1 MLFGITTHR
10 GIRNEDLAATFYLN
24 STLPNK
30 DCVGWPVAIDP
41 SADFTV
47 GVAGDGAE
55 IHGVLQSWEDR
66 SQEGG
71 IKTGAVNPL
80 ISFKFEY
87 DGVAPTRG
95 GSVVGSAVAGK
106 VKAAGA
112 GAGKNTVVVAVDTA
126 AQTVEVLFR

>member
-10 GIRNEDLAATFYLN
+10 GIRVEDLAATFYLN

-47 GVAGDGAE
+47 GVAGDNAE
-55 IHGVLQSWEDR
+55 ILGVLQSWEDR
-66 SQEGG
+66 VQEGG
-71 IKTGAVNPL
+71 IKTGSVNPL
-80 ISFKFEY
+80 ISFKFPYE
-87 DGVAPTRG
+87 GTAPVRG
-95 GSVVGSAVAGK
+95 GSVVGSAVPGS

-112 GAGKNTVVVAVDTA
+112 SAGKNTVVVAVDTTA
-126 AQTVEVLFR
+126 KTVEVLFR

>member
-10 GIRNEDLAATFYLN
+10 GIRIEDLAATFYLN

-30 DCVGWPVAIDP
+30 ECVGWPVSIDP

-47 GVAGDGAE
+47 GAAGDGAE

-66 SQEGG
+66 VQEGG
-71 IKTGAVNPL
+71 IRTGAVNPI

-87 DGVAPTRG
+87 TGADPVRG
-95 GSVVGSAVAGK
+95 GTVVGSATPGK
-106 VKAAGA
+106 VKAGTATT
-112 GAGKNTVVVAVDTA
+112 GKNNIVVAVDSTA
-126 AQTVEVLFR
+126 KTVEVLIR

>member
-10 GIRNEDLAATFYLN
+10 GIRVEDLAASFYLN

-30 DCVGWPVAIDP
+30 ECVGWPVAIDP

-47 GVAGDGAE
+47 GAAGDGVE
-55 IHGVLQSWEDR
+55 ILGVLQSWEDR
-66 SQEGG
+66 VQEGG
-71 IKTGAVNPL
+71 VRTGSVNPL

-87 DGVAPTRG
+87 EGTDPVRG
-95 GSVVGSAVAGK
+95 GSVVGSAVPGK

-112 GAGKNTVVVAVDTA
+112 GAGKNTTVVAVDTTA
-126 AQTVEVLFR
+126 KTVEVLFR